1 MDKDA
6 SYLDSLMEALN
17 CMSRPIA
24 PKNSSTHAIHVNDS
38 RTARAN
44 ASKHDRDLK
53 FAETP

>member
-1 MDKDA
+1 MDRDA

-24 PKNSSTHAIHVNDS
+24 PKNSSTHAIHVNDN